1 MADDESV
8 VRAFLGAI
16 GNGVD
21 VETASTYLAEGF
33 TAHVVGMADLQG
45 IDAWKQMAGSFQT
58 AFPDLKLEITE
69 LAAAGD
75 LVCARWHWT
84 ATHKGELMGIPA
96 SGNSLQAEGAGFY
109 HVRDAKIV
117 SEWLIEDMLTVMQQV
132 GAVPA
137 PSQA

>member
-1 MADDESV
+1 MADNESV

-21 VETASTYLAEGF
+21 AETAATYLADDFE
-33 TAHVVGMADLQG
+33 AHVTGMGDLQG
-45 IDAWKQMAGSFQT
+45 LEAWKQMAGSFRT

-69 LAAAGD
+69 LAVAGD
-75 LVCARWHWT
+75 LVCAHWHWT

-109 HVRDAKIV
+109 HVRDGKIV
-117 SEWLIEDMLTVMQQV
+117 SEWMIEDMLSVMQQV

-137 PSQA
+137 PANP